1 MIYLSGKDNNNS
13 KNETF
18 VVPTDLDFY
27 LNNDIEELMRDPNIP
42 FNAKMKMSIVM
53 KELLAQLVDEVEQVE
68 HQK

>member
-1 MIYLSGKDNNNS
+1 MFGKDNIDS
-13 KNETF
+13 KNEAFT
-18 VVPTDLDFY
+18 VPTDLDFY

-42 FNAKMKMSIVM
+42 FDAKMKMSIVM